1 MAISANITLTTA
13 GGNTGPFDLYSN
25 TDTYVT
31 PFETGLTRTTLLSG
45 YISYVVPD
53 STTVIR
59 CKSNNG
65 TCTNYQDFS
74 LILPT
79 LTPTPTKTLTP
90 TPTPTGY
97 KYFLLLD
104 RCDFAPGTETGWTLN
119 SYTINQ
125 ITYGEIFA
133 TAGGFFSVVIN
144 SSLTDMGGIIE
155 GGKNVSGYTRC
166 EDTPNHYVAA
176 TYRTAKFKNLM
187 RFSGYT
193 SYTQIKNGM
202 CGKNVPQIYTNPG
215 VTQIFSTAY
224 ADPSVTGTTLT
235 PGVLYEL
242 YKDNID
248 GSPKWTDSGNYWW
261 GAQVYGSSGI
271 IDYIVRI
278 EGGTITEWRDCTTG
292 ELIYV

>member
-104 RCDFAPGTETGWTLN
+104 RCDFAPGTETGWTEN

-125 ITYGEIFA
+125 CTYGDIFA

-144 SSLTDMGGIIE
+144 SSLTDMGGIIQ
-155 GGKNVSGYTRC
+155 GSKNISGFTSC
-166 EDTPNHYVAA
+166 EQTPNHYVAA

-193 SYTQIKNGM
+193 SYTQIQNGM